1 VTAVPARVAWAVSL
15 LAPRAGERVLEVG
28 CGPGMAAQLVGGLL
42 AAGPATA
49 GSAAGWMLAVDR
61 SATAVRRT
69 SARVAGLP
77 VGVRQAELSELDDIA
92 GSFDAAFTI
101 DVNVFWTGPAE
112 RSVGVLAR
120 ALRPGGRLL
129 IAYGAGGPTT
139 GDRLTR
145 PIAAG
150 MDASGLTGVR
160 VIHHADGI
168 GVLGHAPG

>member
-1 VTAVPARVAWAVSL
+1 
-15 LAPRAGERVLEVG
+15 
-28 CGPGMAAQLVGGLL
+28 
-42 AAGPATA
+42 
-49 GSAAGWMLAVDR
+49 MLAVDR

-77 VGVRQAELSELDDIA
+77 VGVRQAELSELNDIA

-120 ALRPGGRLL
+120 GLRPGGRLL

>member
-42 AAGPATA
+42 AAGRGPA
-49 GSAAGWMLAVDR
+49 GPAAGWMLAVDR

>member
-1 VTAVPARVAWAVSL
+1 MTAVPARVAWAVSL

-28 CGPGMAAQLVGGLL
+28 CGSGMAAQLVGGLL
-42 AAGPATA
+42 VAGPGIA

-77 VGVRQAELSELDDIA
+77 VGVRQAELSELNDIA

>member
-1 VTAVPARVAWAVSL
+1 MTAVPARVAWAVSL

-42 AAGPATA
+42 AAGPGPA

-112 RSVGVLAR
+112 QSVGVLAR

-139 GDRLTR
+139 SDRLTR